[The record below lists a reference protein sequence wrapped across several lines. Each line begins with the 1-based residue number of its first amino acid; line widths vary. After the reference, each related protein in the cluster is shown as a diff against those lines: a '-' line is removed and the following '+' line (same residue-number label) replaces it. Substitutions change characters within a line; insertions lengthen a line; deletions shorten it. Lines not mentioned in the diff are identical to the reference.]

1 MTNPPHA
8 ADVWRPRASTD
19 TARRRAESLQAA
31 RTFFARHNVLEV
43 DTPIL
48 ATHTVTEPNIDS
60 LQTHLGNG
68 QSLFLQTSPE
78 YFMKR
83 MLAAGY
89 PDIFQICT
97 VFRDGETGRRHLPEF
112 TMVEWYRLGFSLQE
126 IMQETVAFA
135 SSILGRKELRE
146 TTDYVSYA
154 DAFVNRLNM
163 DPLTCTIDSLA
174 NATQAGATLRRAL
187 GDERDAWLDLVMAE
201 CVSPAF
207 ATDRLTVV
215 HHYPASQAALARR
228 CPANDALADRFE
240 LYYGELELANGFV
253 ELVDANEQLSRF
265 ENDRQKRRNR
275 GLAVHSVDTR
285 FVAALQ
291 HGLPP
296 CAGVAIGFDRLMMI
310 LEGQQEL
317 SAVHAFTG
325 AQ

>member
-1 MTNPPHA
+1 
-8 ADVWRPRASTD
+8 
-19 TARRRAESLQAA
+19 
-31 RTFFARHNVLEV
+31 
-43 DTPIL
+43 
-48 ATHTVTEPNIDS
+48 
-60 LQTHLGNG
+60 
-68 QSLFLQTSPE
+68 
-78 YFMKR
+78 
-83 MLAAGY
+83 
-89 PDIFQICT
+89 
-97 VFRDGETGRRHLPEF
+97 
-112 TMVEWYRLGFSLQE
+112 
-126 IMQETVAFA
+126 
-135 SSILGRKELRE
+135 
-146 TTDYVSYA
+146 
-154 DAFVNRLNM
+154 
-163 DPLTCTIDSLA
+163 
-174 NATQAGATLRRAL
+174 
-187 GDERDAWLDLVMAE
+187 
-201 CVSPAF
+201 
-207 ATDRLTVV
+207 
-215 HHYPASQAALARR
+215 LARR